1 MATRPT
7 GRRPTIRTSRIRRNT
22 IADSGRDVTKVIP
35 GRGGRFRPRPI
46 DFIGNIFE
54 AGRAGN
60 PVIRPDDLL
69 ALRIELRNLSV
80 KPGAPPVLKKSGTGA
95 AYLILHF
102 PPQAITEE
110 TFFEKS
116 PKGME
121 NADEDSTL
129 PQKPDLDKDKVESA
143 NLPPFFD
150 RTIHAR
156 IAGES
161 RLVFKVPND
170 AVIPYT
176 LEGILTAV
184 QELEPKVAANARPR
198 QTRGRFVSADLLLQ
212 ASKLKTLKP
221 LQRAALAS
229 FAANSLRIAR
239 SDTGGVTLRRRQI
252 SAGIGLRDVTKLPPE
267 FKIPGIV
274 QLPPKPRAPDSRTTA
289 IEIPWRLIMSPH
301 KNTRWRHAVTP
312 VTSPA
317 TRHTELWHSRLVA
330 PDSKGVAIEP
340 PYADH
345 ARTVRAIWAKT
356 GEGSTNLMTSV
367 APDSSSLQASL
378 KPFRMPMDD
387 FDRIQ
392 IAHLS
397 SNFAISQYTPAPVD
411 TSLLML
417 TALGGWLDSRG
428 SWLPPD
434 GFSVEEWVHRASM
447 ARDHYV
453 KVVYKG
459 FLFPFGHQVSL
470 VKVSERK
477 FHNGARNDKGQQQIE
492 EIAGNPAYLRQRM
505 FIVIREQER
514 TYDVANLKSINKK
527 INLALQLPF
536 SKIRILTEVT
546 PNLDDPMKSDISD
559 NLQRFFWPS
568 VNDEPF
574 KFQCVAIDLDGQRVA
589 FELPMI
595 FMDNTF
601 AAPFSKNHQTNK
613 RVPEYNEASKNA
625 VAAMIEFTS
634 RGARKTAQMKLQRV
648 ALASSLKSGDTSV
661 QVATMDFGGFAE
673 VGNKDLENA
682 SGTLSRPLFFPVVEG
697 LDARIGAMAHL
708 TGTGKTNR
716 LEWHPHFLE
725 HGFAQKGEVYVNV
738 VKTGDMAKLD
748 FSAQGDRSG
757 GFVQP
762 NLEPQ
767 ALSRMAGPIMGDV
780 TNFIAGTVPQSGG
793 FPTSLTDIP
802 LPLIFGCIPLG
813 AIIDVVGDLTDT
825 PERIPKF
832 GTEAGT
838 QIESFINGL
847 VRLIGFITNIASQP
861 ANIAKAALD
870 AFLGTL
876 TDHVTQTA
884 SLAAAQATQIQAVI
898 TAVENELQ
906 NVAGKITPLLNA
918 SLQTGQPAPNLN
930 DLPGA
935 ITDARAAIANL
946 VTAANSQVGGVFLPA
961 GFRQSLLNIAQK
973 ADDFLADL
981 QQLPILVTQGKA
993 LFDALDAIVGAPES
1007 LGDLFS
1013 NPGELKTRVEAVGDA
1028 IADLKGTLG
1037 TIKLLEGAPGAAIV
1051 NAMTAVEEAINI
1063 ADDLLALIEQL
1074 TGDELTIRFDWNPEI
1089 SSFPA
1094 SDPIFRVNDKRGFSI
1109 AVEAKVKKHGDTTPK
1124 ISVNCG
1130 LKHFDLVLIAPASF
1144 IELQFEKIEFSID
1157 SAAKMDVDV
1166 QFTDIK
1172 FVGPLSFVEVLR
1184 DLIPLDGFSDPPFLD
1199 ISPQGIDAGFS
1210 VALPTVAVGVL
1221 NLSNL
1226 SLGAGFTVPFIGQP
1240 LSVRFNFC
1248 TREQPFLLTVYM
1260 FGGGGFFG
1268 ITIDPNGVQIL
1279 EASFEFGAAIS
1290 IDLGVASGG
1299 VSVMAGIYFRME
1311 QDAASLTGYFR
1322 LAGHVDV
1329 LGIITASLELYLEL
1343 RYEFETGKCVGRAQ
1357 LTIEISVF
1365 IFSGSVTVSC
1375 ERKIAGSNGDPNL
1388 RQMLGLN
1395 PQIPLAQELNAINS
1409 ADVEYAWREHC
1420 EAFA

>member
-1 MATRPT
+1 MANRPT
-7 GRRPTIRTSRIRRNT
+7 GRRPKARTPRISKKVT
-22 IADSGRDVTKVIP
+22 AGSGRISKKKVA
-35 GRGGRFRPRPI
+35 GRRPRPI

-54 AGRAGN
+54 ARRPGN
-60 PVIRPDDLL
+60 PIIRPEDLL
-69 ALRIELRNLSV
+69 ALRVELRNLSV
-80 KPGAPPVLKKSGTGA
+80 KPGTPPTLKKAGTGNA
-95 AYLILHF
+95 FLILHF
-102 PPQAITEE
+102 PPQSITEE
-110 TFFEKS
+110 TFFEES
-116 PKGME
+116 PEGME
-121 NADEDSTL
+121 KADKDPTL
-129 PQKPDLDKDKVESA
+129 PQKPELDPVGKPSDAVP
-143 NLPPFFD
+143 PPFG
-150 RTIHAR
+150 RTIRAR
-156 IAGES
+156 IADES

-184 QELEPKVAANARPR
+184 QGLEPKVAATARPR
-198 QTRGRFVSADLLLQ
+198 QVRLGTF
-212 ASKLKTLKP
+212 ASKELLAQAGKLKAMKP
-221 LQRAALAS
+221 VQRARLSS
-229 FAANSLRIAR
+229 FITNSLRIAR
-239 SDTGGVTLRRRQI
+239 SDAGAATLLRRQL
-252 SAGIGLRDVTKLPPE
+252 STGSGLKEVAKLPADFRNPAL
-267 FKIPGIV
+267 V
-274 QLPPKPRAPDSRTTA
+274 QRPPKPAAPDASTTA
-289 IEIPWRLIMSPH
+289 IEIPWRLIISPH
-301 KNTRWRHAVTP
+301 KNSRWRHATSP
-312 VTSPA
+312 VTSTA
-317 TRHTELWHSRLVA
+317 TEHTELWHSRLVV
-330 PDSKGVAIEP
+330 PDSKGMAIEP
-340 PYADH
+340 PHADR

-356 GEGSTNLMTSV
+356 GEGSTSTMTPD
-367 APDSSSLQASL
+367 APDSSSLQPNL
-378 KPFRMPMDD
+378 EPFRMPMDD

-397 SNFAISQYTPAPVD
+397 SNFAIPDYQPAPVD
-411 TSLLML
+411 ANLLMMS
-417 TALGGWLDSRG
+417 ALGGWLDSRG
-428 SWLPPD
+428 SWLPPG

-477 FHNGARNDKGQQQIE
+477 FHNGARNDDGQQQIE
-492 EIAGNPAYLRQRM
+492 QVAGNPAYLRQRM
-505 FIVIREQER
+505 FIVVRERER
-514 TYDVANLKSINKK
+514 TYDAANLKSKNKK

-546 PNLDDPMKSDISD
+546 PNLDDPQKSQIKG
-559 NLQRFFWPS
+559 NLQKCFWPQ

-574 KFQCVAIDLDGQRVA
+574 RFQCVAIDLDGRRVA

-601 AAPFSKNHQTNK
+601 AAPFKTLQQTNE
-613 RVPEYNEASKNA
+613 RLPDYQQAALNA
-625 VAAMIEFTS
+625 ITAMQEFSSNGT
-634 RGARKTAQMKLQRV
+634 RKTAQMNLQRI
-648 ALASSLKSGDTSV
+648 ALAASLKSGDTSV
-661 QVATMDFGGFAE
+661 QVSTMDFGGFAE
-673 VGNKDLENA
+673 EGNPDLVNA
-682 SGTLSRPLFFPVVEG
+682 SGDLSRPLFFPKVEG
-697 LDARIGAMAHL
+697 LDARIGALAHL
-708 TGTGKTNR
+708 TGSGKSNR
-716 LEWHPHFLE
+716 LEWHPHYLE
-725 HGFAQKGEVYVNV
+725 HGFDQKGEVFVNV
-738 VKTGDMAKLD
+738 VKTADMARLD

-767 ALSRMAGPIMGDV
+767 ALSRIAGPIMGDV
-780 TNFIAGTVPQSGG
+780 TSFIDGTVPQGAG
-793 FPTSLTDIP
+793 FPISPGDLP

-813 AIIDVVGDLTDT
+813 SIIDLVGDLTET

-838 QIESFINGL
+838 KIESFINDL
-847 VRLIGFITNIASQP
+847 VRLIGFVTEIASQP
-861 ANIAKAALD
+861 ANIARAALD
-870 AFLGTL
+870 AYLSTLG
-876 TDHVTQTA
+876 DHVKQTA
-884 SLAAAQATQIQAVI
+884 SLAAAQRAQVQAAI
-898 TAVENELQ
+898 NDVENALQ
-906 NVAGKITPLLNA
+906 NVAGKITPLLNV
-918 SLQTGQPAPNLN
+918 SLQSGQPAPTIN

-935 ITDARAAIANL
+935 IANARAAIAAL
-946 VTAANSQVGGVFLPA
+946 VTAANAQVSGVSLPA

-981 QQLPILVTQGKA
+981 QKLPTLVTQGKA
-993 LFDALDAIVGAPES
+993 LFDALDAVVGQPGG
-1007 LGDLFS
+1007 LGDLLS
-1013 NPGELKTRVEAVGDA
+1013 NPSELKTRVEAIGDA
-1028 IADLKGTLG
+1028 IGDLKGTVGSINLMA
-1037 TIKLLEGAPGAAIV
+1037 GAAGMAIV
-1051 NAMTAVEEAINI
+1051 NAMTAVEQAIAI
-1063 ADDLLALIEQL
+1063 ADDLLKLLEQL

-1094 SDPIFRVNDKRGFSI
+1094 SAPIFRVNDKRGFSI

-1124 ISVNCG
+1124 ISVVCG

-1166 QFTDIK
+1166 LFTDIK

-1184 DLIPLDGFSDPPFLD
+1184 DLIPLDGFSDPPYLD

-1210 VALPTVAVGVL
+1210 VALPSIAVGVL

-1311 QDAASLTGYFR
+1311 QTAASLTGYFR

-1329 LGIITASLELYLEL
+1329 LGLITASLELYLEL
-1343 RYEFETGKCVGRAQ
+1343 RYEFESGKCVGRAQ
-1357 LTIEISVF
+1357 LTIEISLF
-1365 IFSGSVTVSC
+1365 IFSGSVTISC
-1375 ERKIAGSNGDPNL
+1375 ERKFAGSNGDPNL

-1395 PQIPLAQELNAINS
+1395 PGVPLQQELNEINS
-1409 ADVEYAWREHC
+1409 ADIEYAWREHC